1 MTRRTTILVAA
12 FVLGAYALCAQAM
25 LLREAQV
32 LLFGSELSWG
42 LVLAL
47 WLGGVA
53 IGAQAGGWALQR
65 SARPHLAFSV
75 AALAMPPL
83 LLGEIVLLRVARS
96 LAGVGPGEYVGP
108 GAMLLV
114 TLAATLP
121 VSVWVGLAF
130 PAAAKT
136 VAWAGPSASEKAR
149 GVGWIFLVESA
160 GSLVGGAAFSFLLVD
175 RVAAVPL
182 ALGGGA
188 VLAGAVL
195 PIFTRAI
202 HDRRAAILP
211 LAGLAAPIILIA
223 LGAARRLDDATVEWR
238 WQTFARGLV
247 LVRSEDTRYQ
257 NLAIGRLGDQYSLY
271 TSGLVAATW
280 PNHTDL
286 AIEAHL
292 AACECPSPRRILVLG
307 GGAEGI
313 LKELLRYRPARLD
326 YVTLDP
332 RRLDIEWPHLDRPDK
347 QALTALGDHVHVMD
361 ARRFVM
367 QAARRVAAGRAAE
380 RYDLVILAAPEPA
393 SALEARLYT
402 PEFFAAVAAILSE
415 GGVLATSL
423 TGTAGYWGA
432 EPAAYVASVVR
443 PLKRVF
449 PEVLLTFGLPTRCYA
464 AKRAGV
470 LAETGEVLAARYRR
484 AGVASPY
491 FDPLWFAG
499 ASDLLDPAK
508 RASVERAIL
517 GRDPPILNTDERPA
531 AALHHMRFWLATS
544 GAGHGGGEGA
554 PAAQRTDFLGA
565 ILGLRLDWILMT
577 AVGATALAALVG
589 LVRGRRGLRRTALL
603 WSVGTTGLATMA
615 LEIILLYTFQ
625 TLYGYVYSMVG
636 LVVGVFMFGLVL
648 GSLAMNRR
656 LRGGGLIHPRGG
668 GLIHS
673 RGGSPTCCAAGQSP
687 AALNPGNAALVP
699 GGGSGKPGAGLQAL
713 AWLDL
718 VMAIF
723 AAGLV
728 IVLGALRGSAADWP
742 IQAATFALVAA
753 TGVLGGLVF
762 PLAAAV
768 ALEDRP
774 STARAAGAIDAADCL
789 GACIGGLATGV
800 ILVPVLGV
808 SGACWVMAGAKALSA
823 LLVGSA
829 AATSRTGSS
838 APLSPS
844 A

>member
-1 MTRRTTILVAA
+1 
-12 FVLGAYALCAQAM
+12 
-25 LLREAQV
+25 
-32 LLFGSELSWG
+32 
-42 LVLAL
+42 LA
-47 WLGGVA
+47 
-53 IGAQAGGWALQR
+53 
-65 SARPHLAFSV
+65 P
-75 AALAMPPL
+75 
-83 LLGEIVLLRVARS
+83 IVLI
-96 LAGVGPGEYVGP
+96 
-108 GAMLLV
+108 
-114 TLAATLP
+114 
-121 VSVWVGLAF
+121 AF
-130 PAAAKT
+130 
-136 VAWAGPSASEKAR
+136 
-149 GVGWIFLVESA
+149 
-160 GSLVGGAAFSFLLVD
+160 
-175 RVAAVPL
+175 
-182 ALGGGA
+182 
-188 VLAGAVL
+188 
-195 PIFTRAI
+195 
-202 HDRRAAILP
+202 
-211 LAGLAAPIILIA
+211 
-223 LGAARRLDDATVEWR
+223 GAARRLDDATVEWR
-238 WQTFARGLV
+238 WQTFARGLD

-313 LKELLRYRPARLD
+313 LKELLRYKPARLD

-332 RRLDIEWPHLDRPDK
+332 RLLEMERPHLDRPD
-347 QALTALGDHVHVMD
+347 QEALAALGDHVHFMD

-367 QAARRVAAGRAAE
+367 RAAAPAGRMAEDAE

-402 PEFFAAVAAILSE
+402 PEFFAAVAAILSDD
-415 GGVLATSL
+415 GVLATSL
-423 TGTAGYWGA
+423 TGTVGYWGA
-432 EPAAYVASVVR
+432 EPAAYVASVVL

-517 GRDPPILNTDERPA
+517 GREPPLLNTDERPA

-544 GAGHGGGEGA
+544 EAGHGGGGA
-554 PAAQRTDFLGA
+554 PAAQRTDLLGA
-565 ILGLRLDWILMT
+565 LMGLRIEWTMLA
-577 AVGATALAALVG
+577 AVGATVLAALVG
-589 LVRGRRGLRRTALL
+589 LVRGRRGLRRAALL

-615 LEIILLYTFQ
+615 LEIVLLYTFQ

-648 GSLAMNRR
+648 GSLAMNRW
-656 LRGGGLIHPRGG
+656 LRGG

-673 RGGSPTCCAAGQSP
+673 RGGSPHPPRQNASGCAVGSETHRANIPAQGGQ
-687 AALNPGNAALVP
+687 
-699 GGGSGKPGAGLQAL
+699 GLQAL

-728 IVLGALRGSAADWP
+728 IALGALRGSAADWP
-742 IQAATFALVAA
+742 IQAATFALVAV

-768 ALEDRP
+768 ALETSP
-774 STARAAGAIDAADCL
+774 STARAAGAIDAADCI

-808 SGACWVMAGAKALSA
+808 SGACWAMAGAKALSA

-829 AATSRTGSS
+829 AATSRRGPAGTFPG
-838 APLSPS
+838 A
-844 A
+844 

>member
-1 MTRRTTILVAA
+1 VAA

-42 LVLAL
+42 LILAL

-75 AALAMPPL
+75 AALAMPPF

-108 GAMLLV
+108 GAMLLI

-136 VAWAGPSASEKAR
+136 VAWAGQSASEKAR
-149 GVGWIFLVESA
+149 GVGWIYLVESA

-188 VLAGAVL
+188 VLAGSVL

-202 HDRRAAILP
+202 RDRRAAILP
-211 LAGLAAPIILIA
+211 LVGLVAPVILIA
-223 LGAARRLDDATVEWR
+223 FGAARRLDDATVEWR

-307 GGAEGI
+307 GGAEGT

-332 RRLDIEWPHLDRPDK
+332 RRLDIEWPYLDLPDK
-347 QALTALGDHVHVMD
+347 QALAALGDYVHIMD

-367 QAARRVAAGRAAE
+367 QAAREAAAGATDSHAAE
-380 RYDLVILAAPEPA
+380 RYDLVILASPEPA

-402 PEFFAAVAAILSE
+402 PEFFAAVAAILSDD
-415 GGVLATSL
+415 GVLATSL
-423 TGTAGYWGA
+423 TGTVGYWGA
-432 EPAAYVASVVR
+432 EPAAYVASVVL

-470 LAETGEVLAARYRR
+470 LAETGKVLAARYRR

-517 GRDPPILNTDERPA
+517 SREPPLANTDERPA

-544 GAGHGGGEGA
+544 GAGHGDGGA
-554 PAAQRTDFLGA
+554 PAAERSDLLGA
-565 ILGLRLDWILMT
+565 LLGLRIEWTMLA
-577 AVGATALAALVG
+577 AVGGTALVALVG
-589 LVRGRRGLRRTALL
+589 LVRGRRGLARAALL

-615 LEIILLYTFQ
+615 LEIVLLYTFQ

-656 LRGGGLIHPRGG
+656 LRGGRDGPPR
-668 GLIHS
+668 L
-673 RGGSPTCCAAGQSP
+673 
-687 AALNPGNAALVP
+687 
-699 GGGSGKPGAGLQAL
+699 GLQAL

-728 IVLGALRGSAADWP
+728 IALGALRGSAADWP
-742 IQAATFALVAA
+742 IQAATFALVAV

-774 STARAAGAIDAADCL
+774 STARAAGAIDAADCI

-823 LLVGSA
+823 LLVGTA
-829 AATSRTGSS
+829 AATSRPGP
-838 APLSPS
+838 APAGTFPG

>member
-1 MTRRTTILVAA
+1 VTRRTTILVAA

-108 GAMLLV
+108 GAMLLI

-136 VAWAGPSASEKAR
+136 VAWAGQSVSEKAR
-149 GVGWIFLVESA
+149 GVGWIYLVESA

-195 PIFTRAI
+195 PIFSRAI
-202 HDRRAAILP
+202 HDRRAAVLP
-211 LAGLAAPIILIA
+211 LVGLVAPIFLIA
-223 LGAARRLDDATVEWR
+223 FGAARRLDDATVEWR
-238 WQTFARGLV
+238 WQTFARGLD

-271 TSGLVAATW
+271 SSGLVAATW

-313 LKELLRYRPARLD
+313 LKELLRYKPARLD

-332 RRLDIEWPHLDRPDK
+332 RLLEMERPYLDRPD
-347 QALTALGDHVHVMD
+347 QEALAALGDQVHFMD

-367 QAARRVAAGRAAE
+367 RAAAPAGRRAE
-380 RYDLVILAAPEPA
+380 DADRYDLVILAAPEPA

-402 PEFFAAVAAILSE
+402 PEFFAAVAAILSDD
-415 GGVLATSL
+415 GVLATAL
-423 TGTAGYWGA
+423 TGTVGYWGA
-432 EPAAYVASVVR
+432 EPAAYVASVVL

-470 LAETGEVLAARYRR
+470 LAETGDVLAARYRR
-484 AGVASPY
+484 AGIASPY

-508 RASVERAIL
+508 RASVERAIF
-517 GRDPPILNTDERPA
+517 GREPPLANTDERPA

-544 GAGHGGGEGA
+544 GTGHGDGGA
-554 PAAQRTDFLGA
+554 PAAQRTDLLGA
-565 ILGLRLDWILMT
+565 LMGLRIEWTMLA
-577 AVGATALAALVG
+577 AVGGTALVALVG
-589 LVRGRRGLRRTALL
+589 LVRGRRGLARAALL

-615 LEIILLYTFQ
+615 LEIVLLYTFQ

-656 LRGGGLIHPRGG
+656 LRKGDI
-668 GLIHS
+668 IHS
-673 RGGSPTCCAAGQSP
+673 RGGSPTCRAAGQSP
-687 AALNPGNAALVP
+687 AALIP
-699 GGGSGKPGAGLQAL
+699 SGRDGHPRRGLQAL

-728 IVLGALRGSAADWP
+728 VALGALRGSAADWP
-742 IQAATFALVAA
+742 IQAATFALVAV

-829 AATSRTGSS
+829 AATSRRGTGR
-838 APLSPS
+838 AGTSPS